1 MPPFTAPD
9 ATLRWLFIDMNS
21 YFASVEQQDRPSL
34 RGKPV
39 AVVPVQ
45 SDSTCA
51 IAASYEA
58 KAYGIKTGTIIGD
71 ARRKCPNLI
80 CVLARHH
87 KYVDYHHK
95 ILAEIDRHVPITK
108 VCSVDELSSRLSP
121 LNQTEDRAVAL
132 AHAIKAGLKTHVGEY
147 IRCSIGIA
155 PNSFLAKVATD
166 MMKPDGLVIL
176 RGPELPEKLF
186 PLKLTDLPGINTRME
201 QRLWRANIRTI
212 EDLWRVSPKQARAAW
227 GSVEGERFWYNLH
240 GHEIPDRITHKSM
253 VGHSRVLDPDLR
265 PVAAAW
271 SVAHRLTVKAAT
283 RLRSDDYYAT
293 RFTLSVR
300 TSNNERWAREIRLS
314 PAQDD
319 FVFAQAVQ
327 NLWAAMRADLNPT
340 HIKKISVI
348 LYGLCGRGEITPD
361 LFEQASPAYQ
371 KLVTRHEKLSGVI
384 DQINIKHGRDAVRLG
399 ETPATLAGYLGT
411 KIAFT
416 RVPEMGEFV
425 N

>member
-1 MPPFTAPD
+1 MSFFTPPPHHP
-9 ATLRWLFIDMNS
+9 RWMFVDMNS
-21 YFASVEQQDRPSL
+21 YFASVEQQDRPAL

-71 ARRKCPNLI
+71 ARRKCPGLI

-87 KYVDYHHK
+87 KYVEYHHK
-95 ILAEIDRHVPITK
+95 ILAEIHRHVPITK

-121 LNQTEDRAVAL
+121 LNQTEDRAVEL
-132 AHAIKAGLKTHVGEY
+132 AHAIKAGLKTNVGDH

-166 MMKPDGLVIL
+166 MMKPDGLVVL
-176 RGPELPEKLF
+176 RGTELTHELF

-201 QRLWRANIRTI
+201 QRLWRARIRTV
-212 EDLWRVSPKQARAAW
+212 EDLWRSSPKQARAAW

-253 VGHSRVLDPDLR
+253 VGHSRILDPDLR

-271 SVAHRLTVKAAT
+271 NVAHRLTVKAAS
-283 RLRSDDYYAT
+283 RLRRDDYYAT
-293 RFTLSVR
+293 RFALSVR
-300 TSNNERWAREIRLS
+300 TSGNDRWAREIRLP

-319 FVFAQAVQ
+319 FGFIQGVQA
-327 NLWAAMRADLNPT
+327 LWSAMRAELNPT
-340 HIKKISVI
+340 HIKKISVS
-348 LYGLCGRGEITPD
+348 LYGLCQRGEITPD

-371 KLVTRHEKLSGVI
+371 RLVTRHEKLSGVI
-384 DQINIKHGRDAVRLG
+384 DQINIKNGREAVRLG
-399 ETPATLAGYLGT
+399 QTPATLAGYLGT
-411 KIAFT
+411 KIAFN

-425 N
+425 H